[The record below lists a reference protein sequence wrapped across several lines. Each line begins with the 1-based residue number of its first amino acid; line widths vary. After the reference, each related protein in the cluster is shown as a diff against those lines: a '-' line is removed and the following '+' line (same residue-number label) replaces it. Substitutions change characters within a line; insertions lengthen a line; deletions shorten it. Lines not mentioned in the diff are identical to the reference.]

1 VPVEGLPETNIRGWK
16 RVQTAPPLDRANVHV
31 WAAALGE
38 IDPGMAGV
46 LAADERERAAR
57 FRFAAD
63 RERYT
68 RSHAWMRVLLGAYLR
83 RDPRAIVLS
92 ISPFGKPLAV
102 SRGEDERLEFNLSH
116 SGDVALL
123 AVGADRPVGVD
134 VEEIRADRVSEDVA
148 RRFFSRVE
156 VDDLLRL
163 SAADQAEAFFR
174 CWTRK
179 EAYVK
184 ARGEGLSR
192 RLDRFAVSL
201 GRGEAPELRPCGEG
215 EEDAI
220 LWSLKSLAP
229 RPGYEGAVAA
239 EGKDWT
245 LRRLTAAPALLT
257 TF

>member
-1 VPVEGLPETNIRGWK
+1 LPAGKASASWIEVGRI
-16 RVQTAPPLDRANVHV
+16 PDLSANEVHV
-31 WAAALGE
+31 WLVELGA
-38 IDPGMAGV
+38 IDRGIARV
-46 LAADERERAAR
+46 LGADECDRAGR

-63 RERYT
+63 RDRYT
-68 RSHAWMRVLLGAYLR
+68 LSHGWMRVLLGAYLR
-83 RDPRAIVLS
+83 RDPQAVVLS
-92 ISPFGKPLAV
+92 ASQFGKPFAV
-102 SRGEDERLEFNLSH
+102 SPGRSVRLEFNLSH

-134 VEEIRADRVSEDVA
+134 VEEVRAERASEEVA
-148 RRFFSRVE
+148 RRFFSRGE

-163 SAADQAEAFFR
+163 PAADRTEAFFR

-184 ARGEGLSR
+184 ARGEGFSR
-192 RLDRFAVSL
+192 RLDRFAVSPE
-201 GRGEAPELRPCGEG
+201 RGEAPELRPCGEG

-245 LRRLTAAPALLT
+245 LRRLTAAPALLET
-257 TF
+257 A

>member
-1 VPVEGLPETNIRGWK
+1 VPVGVPPETKTGGWE
-16 RVQTAPPLDRANVHV
+16 RVETVPPLDRALVHV
-31 WAAALGE
+31 WVAGLGE
-38 IDPGMAGV
+38 IDPGIARV
-46 LAADERERAAR
+46 LGADESERAAR

-63 RERYT
+63 RDRYSL
-68 RSHAWMRVLLGAYLR
+68 SHGWMRVLLGAYLR
-83 RDPRAIVLS
+83 RDPQAIVLS
-92 ISPFGKPLAV
+92 ISPFGKPFAV
-102 SRGEDERLEFNLSH
+102 SPGGSARLEFNLSH
-116 SGDVALL
+116 SGDAALL

-134 VEEIRADRVSEDVA
+134 VEEIRRERVSEDVA
-148 RRFFSRVE
+148 RRFFSRAE

-163 SAADQAEAFFR
+163 PAADRVEAFFR

-201 GRGEAPELRPCGEG
+201 TLGEAPELRPCGEG

-239 EGKDWT
+239 HGKDWT
-245 LRRLTAAPALLT
+245 LRRLTAAPALLAT
-257 TF
+257 A